1 MLSKD
6 EIAFFIQE
14 DSCSERKS
22 QARVGE
28 RYYEGEHDILHYR
41 LFYYDAEGEVQE
53 DKTRSNIK
61 ISHPFFTEL
70 VDQQAQYMLNG
81 DTFIKSDIPELQE
94 ELDKVFN
101 DDFTSELTETITNT
115 ITRGFGY
122 MYLYKDSN
130 DNFRFENADA
140 MGVVEVRAKDTD
152 DNCKY
157 VIYWYIDKNTKAQKK
172 VKRIQVW
179 TDKEIYF
186 YTQTDDGEIVEDD
199 TEEYNPRP
207 HIVYRNNNDDESLY
221 YDTLGFIPFFRLD
234 NNRKQTSSLKPIKS
248 LIDDYDLMA
257 CGLSNNIQDS
267 AEAYFVVSGFQG
279 DNLDELIQN
288 VKTKKHIGVDPG
300 GDIDIKT
307 VEIPYQARATKLAL
321 DETNIYRFG
330 MGFNSAQLGDGN
342 ITNVVIKS
350 RYALLDLKCDKL
362 EKNLKKFLREM
373 ISIVIDDVNK
383 RNGTGYALKDVY
395 FDFTR
400 EIITNAT
407 DNAQIKQIEAG
418 TEATKINLLLGL
430 NGVLDNETVIQ
441 LICEQLDINYND
453 IKDKLPQQEVD
464 ESMDAMQMLEDVEPE
479 EVESGE
485 PEEADEE
492 VEGISEGEKETQQ
505 AVLDMLDELLKELD
519 N

>member
-1 MLSKD
+1 MLSKE

-14 DSCSERKS
+14 DNCSDRKNL
-22 QARVGE
+22 ARVGE
-28 RYYEGEHDILHYR
+28 RYYEGEHDILKYR
-41 LFYYDAEGEVQE
+41 LFYYDANGEIQE

-94 ELDKVFN
+94 ELDKVFT
-101 DDFTSELTETITNT
+101 DDFTMELTETITST
-115 ITRGFGY
+115 ITKGFGY
-122 MYLYKDSN
+122 MYCYKDAN

-152 DNCKY
+152 DNCRY
-157 VIYWYIDKNTKAQKK
+157 VIYWYIDKNTKANKK
-172 VKRIQVW
+172 IKRIQVW
-179 TDKEIYF
+179 DDKQIYF
-186 YTQTDDGEIVEDD
+186 YTQSDDGAIVEDD

-234 NNRKQTSSLKPIKS
+234 NNRKQQSALKPIKA

-279 DNLDELIQN
+279 DNLDELITN
-288 VKTKKHIGVDPG
+288 IKTKKHIGVDVG
-300 GDIDIKT
+300 GGVDVKT

-373 ISIVIDDVNK
+373 IKIVLDDVNK
-383 RNGTGYALKDVY
+383 RNDTDYQQKDVY
-395 FDFTR
+395 FDFDR
-400 EIITNAT
+400 EIITNAS
-407 DNAQIKQIEAG
+407 DNASIKKLEADKKAV
-418 TEATKINLLLGL
+418 EVNLLLGL

-441 LICEQLDINYND
+441 LICEQLDIDYNE
-453 IKDKLPQQEVD
+453 IKDKLPTDEAQ
-464 ESMDAMQMLEDVEPE
+464 ESMGAM
-479 EVESGE
+479 EVLNNEQATVTGT
-485 PEEADEE
+485 E
-492 VEGISEGEKETQQ
+492 VTS
-505 AVLDMLDELLKELD
+505 
-519 N
+519 

>member
-1 MLSKD
+1 MLSKE

-14 DSCSERKS
+14 DNCSDRKNL
-22 QARVGE
+22 ARVGE
-28 RYYEGEHDILHYR
+28 RYYEGEHDILRYR
-41 LFYYDAEGEVQE
+41 LFYYDANGEIQE

-94 ELDKVFN
+94 ELDKVFT
-101 DDFTSELTETITNT
+101 DDFTMELPETITST
-115 ITRGFGY
+115 ITKGFGY
-122 MYLYKDSN
+122 MYCYKDSN

-140 MGVVEVRAKDTD
+140 MGVVDVRAKDTD
-152 DNCKY
+152 DNCRY
-157 VIYWYIDKNTKAQKK
+157 VIYWYIDKNTKANKK
-172 VKRIQVW
+172 IKRIQVW
-179 TDKEIYF
+179 DDKQIYF
-186 YTQTDDGEIVEDD
+186 YTQADDGAIVEDD

-234 NNRKQTSSLKPIKS
+234 NNRKQQSALKPIKA

-279 DNLDELIQN
+279 DNLDELITN
-288 VKTKKHIGVDPG
+288 IKTKKHIGVDVG
-300 GDIDIKT
+300 GGVDVKT

-373 ISIVIDDVNK
+373 IKIVLDDVNK
-383 RNGTGYALKDVY
+383 RNETDYQQKDVY
-395 FDFTR
+395 FEFNR
-400 EIITNAT
+400 EIITNAS
-407 DNAQIKQIEAG
+407 DNASIKKLEAD
-418 TEATKINLLLGL
+418 TKAVEINLLLGL

-441 LICEQLDINYND
+441 LICEQLDIDYNE
-453 IKDKLPQQEVD
+453 IKDKLPTDEAQ
-464 ESMDAMQMLEDVEPE
+464 ESMGAM
-479 EVESGE
+479 EVLNNEQT
-485 PEEADEE
+485 DETGTE
-492 VEGISEGEKETQQ
+492 VTS
-505 AVLDMLDELLKELD
+505 
-519 N
+519 

>member
-1 MLSKD
+1 MLSKE

-14 DSCSERKS
+14 DSSSERKS
-22 QARVGE
+22 QAKVGQ
-28 RYYEGEHDILHYR
+28 RYYDAEHDILNYR
-41 LFYYDAEGEVQE
+41 LFYYDADGELQE

-81 DTFIKSDIPELQE
+81 DEFIKSDIPELQE

-101 DDFTSELTETITNT
+101 DDFISELTETITST
-115 ITRGFGY
+115 ATKGFGY
-122 MYLYKDSN
+122 MYCYKTAN
-130 DNFRFENADA
+130 DTFKFENADA

-152 DNCKY
+152 DNCQY
-157 VIYWYIDKNTKAQKK
+157 IIYWYIDKNTKANKK
-172 VKRIQVW
+172 IKRIQVW
-179 TDKEIYF
+179 DDKQVYF
-186 YTQTDDGEIVEDD
+186 YTQTSEGEIIEDD

-207 HIVYRNNNDDESLY
+207 HIVYRKSDNDDSLY

-234 NNRKQTSSLKPIKS
+234 NNKKQLSGLKPIKAI
-248 LIDDYDLMA
+248 IDDYDLMA

-288 VKTKKHIGVDPG
+288 VKVKKHIGVDAG
-300 GDIDIKT
+300 GSLDVKT
-307 VEIPYQARATKLAL
+307 VDIPYQARLTKLQL

-373 ISIVIDDVNK
+373 IKIILDDINQ
-383 RNGTGYALKDVY
+383 RNGTDYRQKDVY
-395 FDFTR
+395 FDFER
-400 EIITNAT
+400 EIITNAS
-407 DNAQIKQIEAG
+407 DNAAIKK
-418 TEATKINLLLGL
+418 TEADTKAVEINLLMGL
-430 NGVLDNETVIQ
+430 AQVLDSETVVQ
-441 LICEQLDINYND
+441 LICEQLDIDYNE
-453 IKDKLPQQEVD
+453 IKNKIAANKPSDPYQ
-464 ESMDAMQMLEDVEPE
+464 AMGVLN
-479 EVESGE
+479 GE
-485 PEEADEE
+485 QKA
-492 VEGISEGEKETQQ
+492 ETGSTVP
-505 AVLDMLDELLKELD
+505 A
-519 N
+519 

>member
-1 MLSKD
+1 MLSKE
-6 EIAFFIQE
+6 EIAFFIME
-14 DSCSERKS
+14 DSSSERKN

-41 LFYYDAEGEVQE
+41 LFYYDAEGELQE

-81 DTFIKSDIPELQE
+81 DEFVKSDIPELQA

-101 DDFTSELTETITNT
+101 DEFTSELTETITST
-115 ITRGFGY
+115 ITKGFGY
-122 MYLYKDSN
+122 MYCYKDAN
-130 DNFRFENADA
+130 DNFKFENADS

-152 DNCKY
+152 DNCEY
-157 VIYWYIDKNTKAQKK
+157 VIYWYIDKNTKANKK

-179 TDKEIYF
+179 DKEKIYF
-186 YTQTDDGEIVEDD
+186 YTQADDGAIVEDD
-199 TEEYNPRP
+199 TEDINPRP
-207 HIVYRNNNDDESLY
+207 HIIYRNSNDDESLY

-234 NNRKQTSSLKPIKS
+234 NNRKQQSGLKPIKA

-288 VKTKKHIGVDPG
+288 VKIKKHIGVDAG
-300 GDIDIKT
+300 GGIDVKT

-330 MGFNSAQLGDGN
+330 MGFNSAQIGDGN

-373 ISIVIDDVNK
+373 VEVILDDVNK
-383 RNGTGYALKDVY
+383 RNGTYYQQKDVY
-395 FDFTR
+395 FEFER
-400 EIITNAT
+400 EVITNAS
-407 DNAQIKQIEAG
+407 DNANIKKIEAD
-418 TEATKINLLLGL
+418 TKAVEINLLMGL
-430 NGVLDNETVIQ
+430 AQVLPQENVIQ
-441 LICEQLDINYND
+441 LICDELDIDYNE
-453 IKDKLPQQEVD
+453 IKDKLPKQEAQ
-464 ESMDAMQMLEDVEPE
+464 ESYNAMENLNTL
-479 EVESGE
+479 
-485 PEEADEE
+485 DEE
-492 VEGISEGEKETQQ
+492 K
-505 AVLDMLDELLKELD
+505 L
-519 N
+519 

>member
-1 MLSKD
+1 MLSKE
-6 EIAFFIQE
+6 EIAFFIME
-14 DSCSERKS
+14 DASSERKS
-22 QARVGE
+22 QAKVGQ
-28 RYYEGEHDILHYR
+28 RYYDGEHDILHYR
-41 LFYYDAEGEVQE
+41 LFYYDADGELQE

-81 DTFIKSDIPELQE
+81 DTFVKSDIPELQS

-101 DDFTSELTETITNT
+101 DDFTSELTETITST
-115 ITRGFGY
+115 ITKGFGY
-122 MYLYKDSN
+122 MYCYKNSQN
-130 DNFRFENADA
+130 NFKFENADA

-152 DNCKY
+152 DNCEY
-157 VIYWYIDKNTKAQKK
+157 VIYWYIDKNTKANKK

-179 TDKEIYF
+179 DKEQIYF
-186 YTQTDDGEIVEDD
+186 YTQADDGDIVEDD
-199 TEEYNPRP
+199 TEEINPRP
-207 HIVYRNNNDDESLY
+207 HIIYRNSNDDESLY

-234 NNRKQTSSLKPIKS
+234 NNRKQQSGLKPIKS

-288 VKTKKHIGVDPG
+288 VKVKKHIGVDVG
-300 GDIDIKT
+300 GGVDVKT

-330 MGFNSAQLGDGN
+330 MGFNSAQIGDGN

-373 ISIVIDDVNK
+373 IKVVLDDVNK
-383 RNGTGYALKDVY
+383 RNGTDYQQKDVY
-395 FDFTR
+395 FDFER
-400 EIITNAT
+400 EVITNAS
-407 DNAQIKQIEAG
+407 DNASIKKIEAD
-418 TEATKINLLLGL
+418 TKAVEINLLMGL
-430 NGVLDNETVIQ
+430 AQVLDSETVIQ
-441 LICEQLDINYND
+441 LICEQLDIDYND
-453 IKDKLPQQEVD
+453 IKDKLPKQEAQ
-464 ESMDAMQMLEDVEPE
+464 ESYQAM
-479 EVESGE
+479 EVLNGE
-485 PEEADEE
+485 QTT
-492 VEGISEGEKETQQ
+492 ETGSTV
-505 AVLDMLDELLKELD
+505 AP
-519 N
+519 

>member
-1 MLSKD
+1 MLSKE

-14 DSCSERKS
+14 DNCSDRKNL
-22 QARVGE
+22 ARVGE
-28 RYYEGEHDILHYR
+28 RYYEGEHDILRYR
-41 LFYYDAEGEVQE
+41 LFYYDANGEIQE

-94 ELDKVFN
+94 ELDKVFT
-101 DDFTSELTETITNT
+101 DDFTMELTETITST
-115 ITRGFGY
+115 ITKGFGY
-122 MYLYKDSN
+122 MYCYKDAN

-152 DNCKY
+152 DNCRY
-157 VIYWYIDKNTKAQKK
+157 VIYWYIDKNTKANKK
-172 VKRIQVW
+172 IKRIQVW
-179 TDKEIYF
+179 DDKQIYF
-186 YTQTDDGEIVEDD
+186 YTQSDDGAIVEDD

-234 NNRKQTSSLKPIKS
+234 NNRKQQSALKPIKA

-279 DNLDELIQN
+279 DNLDELITN
-288 VKTKKHIGVDPG
+288 IKTKKHIGVDVG
-300 GDIDIKT
+300 GGVDVKT

-373 ISIVIDDVNK
+373 IKIVLDDVNK
-383 RNGTGYALKDVY
+383 RNDTDYQQKDVY
-395 FDFTR
+395 FDFDR
-400 EIITNAT
+400 EIITNAS
-407 DNAQIKQIEAG
+407 DNASIKKLEADKKAV
-418 TEATKINLLLGL
+418 EVNLLLGL

-441 LICEQLDINYND
+441 LICEQLDIDYNE
-453 IKDKLPQQEVD
+453 IKDKLPTDEAQ
-464 ESMDAMQMLEDVEPE
+464 ESMGAM
-479 EVESGE
+479 EVLNNEQATVTGT
-485 PEEADEE
+485 E
-492 VEGISEGEKETQQ
+492 VTS
-505 AVLDMLDELLKELD
+505 
-519 N
+519 

>member
-1 MLSKD
+1 MLSKE
-6 EIAFFIQE
+6 EISFFIQE
-14 DSCSERKS
+14 DDCSERKS
-22 QARVGE
+22 LARIGE
-28 RYYEGEHDILHYR
+28 RYYEGEHDITNYK
-41 LFYYDAEGEVQE
+41 LFYYDAEGEIQE

-81 DTFIKSDIPELQE
+81 DAFIKSNIPELQA
-94 ELDKVFN
+94 ELDKVFT
-101 DDFTSELTETITNT
+101 DDFTSELTETITST

-122 MYLYKDSN
+122 MYCYKDAN

-152 DNCKY
+152 DNCQY

-179 TDKEIYF
+179 DDKQIYF
-186 YTQTDDGEIVEDD
+186 YTQTDEGEIVEDD

-207 HIVYRNNNDDESLY
+207 HIVYRNSNDESLY

-234 NNRKQTSSLKPIKS
+234 NNRKQQSSLKPIKA

-288 VKTKKHIGVDPG
+288 VKTKKHIGVDVG
-300 GDIDIKT
+300 GGVDVKT

-373 ISIVIDDVNK
+373 INIVLDDINK
-383 RNGTGYALKDVY
+383 RDEKDYRLKDVY
-395 FDFTR
+395 FEFNR
-400 EIITNAT
+400 EIITNAV
-407 DNAQIKQIEAG
+407 DNAQIKQIETG

-430 NGVLDNETVIQ
+430 NGILDNETVIQ
-441 LICEQLDINYND
+441 MICEQLDIDYNT
-453 IKDKLPQQEVD
+453 IKDKLPINEAQE
-464 ESMDAMQMLEDVEPE
+464 SKSAM
-479 EVESGE
+479 EVLNNEQ
-485 PEEADEE
+485 AT
-492 VEGISEGEKETQQ
+492 ETSPTIT
-505 AVLDMLDELLKELD
+505 A
-519 N
+519 

>member
-1 MLSKD
+1 MKKGGDKLLSKE
-6 EIAFFIQE
+6 EIAFFIIE
-14 DSCSERKS
+14 DASSERKS
-22 QARVGE
+22 QAKVGQ
-28 RYYEGEHDILHYR
+28 RYYDGEHDILNYR
-41 LFYYDAEGEVQE
+41 LFYYDADGELQE

-81 DTFIKSDIPELQE
+81 EEFVKSDIPELQD

-101 DDFTSELTETITNT
+101 DDFTSELTETITST
-115 ITRGFGY
+115 VTKGFGY
-122 MYLYKDSN
+122 MYCYKDSKN
-130 DNFRFENADA
+130 NFKFENADA

-152 DNCKY
+152 DNCEY
-157 VIYWYIDKNTKAQKK
+157 VIYWYIDKNTKANKK

-179 TDKEIYF
+179 DKERIYF
-186 YTQTDDGEIVEDD
+186 YMQADDGAIVEDD
-199 TEEYNPRP
+199 TEEINPRP
-207 HIVYRNNNDDESLY
+207 HIIYRNTNDDESLY

-234 NNRKQTSSLKPIKS
+234 NNRKQQSGLKPIKS

-288 VKTKKHIGVDPG
+288 VKVKKHIGVDAG
-300 GDIDIKT
+300 GNLDVKT

-330 MGFNSAQLGDGN
+330 MGFNSAQIGDGN

-373 ISIVIDDVNK
+373 IKIVLDDVNK
-383 RNGTGYALKDVY
+383 RNGTDYQQKDVY
-395 FDFTR
+395 FDFER
-400 EIITNAT
+400 EVITNAS
-407 DNAQIKQIEAG
+407 DNASIKKIEAD
-418 TEATKINLLLGL
+418 TKAVEINLLMGL
-430 NGVLDNETVIQ
+430 AQVLDSETVIQ
-441 LICEQLDINYND
+441 LICEQLDIDYNE
-453 IKDKLPQQEVD
+453 IKDKLPKNEVD
-464 ESMDAMQMLEDVEPE
+464 DAYKAK
-479 EVESGE
+479 EVLNGE
-485 PEEADEE
+485 QTT
-492 VEGISEGEKETQQ
+492 ETSPTITT
-505 AVLDMLDELLKELD
+505 
-519 N
+519 